1 LPATDLPTGF
11 WREKY
16 AKQLLE
22 ERECKARIIHA
33 KMFRRRA
40 SWWWSIAKSLK
51 YTSVDRIVKRPISTE
66 NAISALMNNLDKNK
80 SVQQLEDGS
89 PTPLTVTH

>member
-1 LPATDLPTGF
+1 VNVVEVCLPATDLPTGF

-40 SWWWSIAKSLK
+40 SWW
-51 YTSVDRIVKRPISTE
+51 
-66 NAISALMNNLDKNK
+66 
-80 SVQQLEDGS
+80 
-89 PTPLTVTH
+89 